1 MRRHTRDGPCLLRE
15 SSHHQRGM
23 EGAVERAV
31 RTALLLMILLLTFVL
46 PPMWLRRRTVVHVG
60 PMLRAMC
67 AWVLVYVVALLVIY
81 PRLP

>member
-1 MRRHTRDGPCLLRE
+1 M
-15 SSHHQRGM
+15 
-23 EGAVERAV
+23 